1 MTEFVPPLEFGNRAF
16 YGLQS
21 GDGRVVVIDSPREI
35 ERSDVPIDPP
45 RDVVVHAAY
54 MAAPVATQLLRR
66 GFRGFVGVD
75 AGIGRN
81 AAGIGGLP
89 LADAHQVPA
98 AAVSVY
104 SCNMCV
110 GASVWTDGVISS
122 ANATAAALGVQPGQG
137 TAQAA
142 ALMLRAP
149 PGRTS
154 EVRGSLPDTDFA
166 LLPGP
171 DCRVFGCWS
180 MSLVHGERAREVF
193 CVGTPVDTTMTI
205 YVYRHAIRPAGII
218 GSDGGFG
225 RHGMAVAGLPILQ
238 AMGVACAAVSH
249 LSADMGDPRSIYR
262 DGRISLVNALAHD
275 AGVVPGMS
283 AVDAAERL
291 LRARDGAGSET
302 AARGTTARDT
312 AARDTAARDTAG

>member
-1 MTEFVPPLEFGNRAF
+1 MTDFVPPLEFGNRAF

-21 GDGRVVVIDSPREI
+21 GDGHVVVIDSPRELD
-35 ERSDVPIDPP
+35 RSDVPIDPP

-54 MAAPVATQLLRR
+54 MAAPVGVQLLLRGLR
-66 GFRGFVGVD
+66 GFIGVD

-89 LADAHQVPA
+89 LADAYGVPA

-104 SCNMCV
+104 SCDMCT
-110 GASVWTDGVISS
+110 GASVWADGVISS
-122 ANATAAALGVQPGQG
+122 VNASAAALGVQPGQG
-137 TAQAA
+137 TPEAA

-149 PGRTS
+149 HGQAR
-154 EVRGSLPDTDFA
+154 EVRGSLPDTDFP
-166 LLPGP
+166 LVSGEDP
-171 DCRVFGCWS
+171 RVFGCWS

-205 YVYRHAIRPAGII
+205 YVYRHGIRPAGII

-225 RHGMAVAGLPILQ
+225 RHRMAVAGLPILQ
-238 AMGVACAAVSH
+238 AIGIACAAVSH
-249 LSADMGDPRSIYR
+249 LSADLGDPRSIYR
-262 DGRISLVNALAHD
+262 DGRISLVNALARS
-275 AGVVPGMS
+275 AGVAPDMP

-291 LRARDGAGSET
+291 LRARDESGGET
-302 AARGTTARDT
+302 AG
-312 AARDTAARDTAG
+312 